1 MPPMLSVIAHSRS
14 SLWSS
19 LSCPAVSHAA
29 IQFSRPL
36 TAHFP
41 PLAAYLPVV
50 PRRTIPSH
58 YEFGADVGIST
69 LVVDCRALVW
79 HGPVRRQPE
88 GFRDARGRHGS
99 HLATAL

>member
-1 MPPMLSVIAHSRS
+1 MPPVLSAIAHSRS

-19 LSCPAVSHAA
+19 LSYPAVSHAA
-29 IQFSRPL
+29 ILFSRPL

-58 YEFGADVGIST
+58 YEFGANVEIST
-69 LVVDCRALVW
+69 LVVDCRALGW
-79 HGPVRRQPE
+79 HGPVRRQPD
-88 GFRDARGRHGS
+88 GFRDALGRNAS
-99 HLATAL
+99 